1 MERYKTN
8 FFMKKFKNILKLFA
22 LGSVFVLGSCEKDLY
37 EDQIYKSNTT
47 LKIVSLKNDSI
58 KKNFQLMK
66 AVNEAKLKAPNANSR
81 MVYDSINNFRFDDE
95 KGFLIEDNGKE
106 SYTFRVYRGET
117 TDNEKLE
124 NIVFEEKEAGIFDT
138 YLVKYA
144 ISKNQLE
151 NIYQLGEAQQEYPIE
166 DVKDIT
172 ANKVTAPKCRTV
184 RVSLCSGDP
193 WDCGGNICGWDY
205 VIECD
210 EGSGG
215 GSNSN
220 DALSGP
226 KDLVTSPNGGGAA
239 AANPCKKFKKQ
250 KDELPALNQAL
261 INLEAT
267 KTQNHENGIFIDSS
281 SPNVQNGIPSTTSSS
296 TVNFPDIAPPNKY
309 KVMAHTHDA
318 QGPNGTGTFSIFSWG
333 DLLEAVAIIRD
344 NEADDDFFTMYLAT
358 ADNTRYALTID
369 STYGFVNFF
378 NVVDPNNPTITDQ
391 LKAKKLIDMEA
402 EYYADNATVG
412 SGKIGSATNP
422 ADDLKIFLKML
433 KEMGSSVSLFE
444 VDPTYTIF
452 TKLTLSSNGT
462 TVVPKAPCN

>member
-1 MERYKTN
+1 
-8 FFMKKFKNILKLFA
+8 MKQKFKNILKLFA

-47 LKIVSLKNDSI
+47 FKIVSLKNDSI

-66 AVNEAKLKAPNANSR
+66 AVNEAKLKTPNANSR
-81 MVYDSINNFRFDDE
+81 MVYDSINNFWFDDE

-124 NIVFEEKEAGIFDT
+124 NIVFEEKEAGVFDT

-172 ANKVTAPKCRTV
+172 ANKLTAPKCRTV

-215 GSNSN
+215 SNSN

-226 KDLVTSPNGGGAA
+226 RDLGTSPNGGGASG
-239 AANPCKKFKKQ
+239 ANPCKKFKKQ
-250 KDELPALNQAL
+250 KEELPALNQAL
-261 INLEAT
+261 IALEGT
-267 KTQNHENGIFIDSS
+267 TSQNHENGIFVESS
-281 SPNVQNGIPSTTSSS
+281 SPNVQNATTSPTASA
-296 TVNFPDIAPPNKY
+296 TVDFPNLASPNKY

-318 QGPNGTGTFSIFSWG
+318 YGPYGSGTFSIFSWE
-333 DLLEAVAIIRD
+333 DLAIAADIIKD
-344 NEADDDFFTMYLAT
+344 SEFDDDFFTLYLAT
-358 ADNTRYALTID
+358 ADGTRYALTIEGTSSFSSYFD
-369 STYGFVNFF
+369 WKT
-378 NVVDPNNPTITDQ
+378 DPNNPANTNYTDFQ
-391 LKAKKLIDMEA
+391 KRLDLNQKER
-402 EYYADNATVG
+402 EYYAEQPIP
-412 SGKIGSATNP
+412 GKIGYNSTP
-422 ADDLKIFLKML
+422 ANDVKVFLKML
-433 KEMGSSVSLFE
+433 KDLNLGVSLFE
-444 VDPTYTIF
+444 VDATYTTF
-452 TKLTLSSNGT
+452 TKLTLNSNGT
-462 TVVPKAPCN
+462 AVVPKAPCN

>member
-1 MERYKTN
+1 MR
-8 FFMKKFKNILKLFA
+8 KFKNILKLFA
-22 LGSVFVLGSCEKDLY
+22 LSSVFILVSCEKDLY

-66 AVNEAKLKAPNANSR
+66 AVNEAKLKTPNANSR
-81 MVYDSINNFRFDDE
+81 MVYDSINNFWFDDE

-144 ISKNQLE
+144 ISKKQLDD
-151 NIYQLGEAQQEYPIE
+151 IYQLGDSQQDYPIE

-172 ANKVTAPKCRTV
+172 ANRVTAPKCRTV

-226 KDLVTSPNGGGAA
+226 RDLGTSPNGGGGAA

-267 KTQNHENGIFIDSS
+267 KTQNHENGIFVDSN
-281 SPNVQNGIPSTTSSS
+281 SPNVQNLPATTAQGAAVGVPSTA
-296 TVNFPDIAPPNKY
+296 VGVKY
-309 KVMAHTHDA
+309 KVLAHTHDA
-318 QGPNGTGTFSIFSWG
+318 VGPDGTGTYSIFSWG
-333 DLLEAVAIIRD
+333 DLNLVADLIRT
-344 NEADDDFFTMYLAT
+344 EQMEDDIFTIYLAS

-369 STYGFVNFF
+369 WPSAFSNYFDVRTNPDNPAQTNYF
-378 NVVDPNNPTITDQ
+378 NSEKYI
-391 LKAKKLIDMEA
+391 KLNEKQE
-402 EYYADNATVG
+402 EYYKDGATVG
-412 SGKIGSATNP
+412 SGKIGLATNP
-422 ADDLKIFLKML
+422 ADDLIIFLKML
-433 KEMGSSVSLFE
+433 KDLKLNASIFE
-444 VDPTYTIF
+444 VDATYTIF
-452 TKLTLSSNGT
+452 KKLTLSPNGT
-462 TVVPKAPCN
+462 TVVTGAPCN